1 MSEIRVMI
9 FDRQTSAIR
18 SGGEELLDNFD
29 PTDRTWYWVDMT
41 GAPSERK
48 ERIMRKT
55 FAVPKL
61 AVQDANRQR
70 HPPKLEHVGNQEFLM
85 LRDIAEGG
93 ADPSAAPR
101 QLSMFIHDDHLLT
114 VHPEASISVDRAWE
128 TMASSTDELQQGS
141 GHVVYRIC
149 RAIVDTMTPVVLG
162 HEEALAYI
170 EDNIFENPDDTVLEE
185 LSSLNRVLRRLR
197 RVLIYQSKVID
208 QLRQNRIQSAV
219 TFDIHEITDIYE
231 NMDRL
236 ATLCQVNQELAV
248 DLLNTHLSVVSH
260 RLNIV
265 MRALTVAT
273 ILFLPLGLLAGIY
286 GMNFQV
292 MPELSWHYGYFGVL
306 GAMAVIATGL
316 IIFFRRKDW
325 L

>member
-1 MSEIRVMI
+1 M
-9 FDRQTSAIR
+9 
-18 SGGEELLDNFD
+18 
-29 PTDRTWYWVDMT
+29 
-41 GAPSERK
+41 
-48 ERIMRKT
+48 
-55 FAVPKL
+55 
-61 AVQDANRQR
+61 
-70 HPPKLEHVGNQEFLM
+70 
-85 LRDIAEGG
+85 
-93 ADPSAAPR
+93 
-101 QLSMFIHDDHLLT
+101 
-114 VHPEASISVDRAWE
+114 
-128 TMASSTDELQQGS
+128 
-141 GHVVYRIC
+141 
-149 RAIVDTMTPVVLG
+149 
-162 HEEALAYI
+162 
-170 EDNIFENPDDTVLEE
+170 LEE

-316 IIFFRRKDW
+316 IIFFPRKDW